1 MHRRILLIVAVCSA
15 FSPIRPSHGTPV
27 HPASTDPTTDSVI
40 LDSGEMTTPAAETE
54 VKRKVKDSRLYA
66 SPVVEETVTNE
77 VSEKNF
83 EDMEFLCHHFYKDEF
98 VVSAHVTE
106 SGCRLECVF
115 LKSSGVHGSG
125 FFDTSVRKDHNIN
138 EGQTCDPQNVS
149 RNEDAISSML
159 PVNSMSKANASATQC
174 LNYARESR
182 L

>member
-1 MHRRILLIVAVCSA
+1 MHRTAHLVLFIAVCST
-15 FSPIRPSHGTPV
+15 FTHIRPSHGTPV
-27 HPASTDPTTDSVI
+27 HPVATDPTTDLAI
-40 LDSGEMTTPAAETE
+40 HDSTETTTSATPAVETE

-115 LKSSGVHGSG
+115 LQSSGLHGSG
-125 FFDTSVRKDHNIN
+125 FFDKSVRKHHNIN
-138 EGQTCDPQNVS
+138 EGQNCDPQNVS
-149 RNEDAISSML
+149 MNEDAIL
-159 PVNSMSKANASATQC
+159 T
-174 LNYARESR
+174 RT
-182 L
+182 